1 MVKAS
6 SQIEKELGLLQQ
18 RTEDMANALDP
29 LYSDYLK
36 ALGEAS
42 KQQLIAAVYHLCT
55 QAYPDKFLSLS
66 WQQRN
71 TLQKSLQL
79 LATQIHTQL
88 SEQREQ
94 VKKNSRKPQRNNGLA
109 FLQKL
114 LAARASGAIIHTKEG
129 SSDDLLDKLSEIAR
143 FDSSPN
149 GESSDGESKGD
160 SDTQTN
166 DSDSLEHINDWQND
180 VPAAEEED
188 ELSVADFES
197 FSLDMD
203 DDLART
209 AKADNELG
217 NTFNNGLDNEGTDE
231 DESDSEAL
239 DFEVEVPA
247 AEQRLTLSEEDDL
260 LGALEALA
268 RRSSEDEKEKTDE
281 DAPLSPFHL
290 VKQQMLMEQ
299 AIRDVFKTVSEE
311 ANSLLQKADVMPN
324 FPKALMAA
332 AADTRG
338 AGEPLNAVPNVV
350 KVSVRVMHGAA
361 NFDLGEEDETGED
374 RESSGRNRMRKLG
387 PRRPS
392 DGSEQN
398 GKDISRERYREN
410 NQEEHRRSDFRRAQ
424 GDRDNRYRNSRRRD
438 SREPHREERSG
449 YRPEGPPRNI
459 LPPDAIEIEA
469 FPEFAVINLQ
479 LSEVEFTDPRV
490 SVWRARLR
498 KELANLKQLGVR
510 YRKTQRSLEIAQ
522 AEDAWRA
529 SWTSQEES

>member
-94 VKKNSRKPQRNNGLA
+94 VKKNSHKPQRNNGLA

-217 NTFNNGLDNEGTDE
+217 NSLNSGLDSKGADE

-281 DAPLSPFHL
+281 DSPLSPFHL

-299 AIRDVFKTVSEE
+299 AIRDVFKAVSEE

-350 KVSVRVMHGAA
+350 KVSVRVMHGS
-361 NFDLGEEDETGED
+361 D
-374 RESSGRNRMRKLG
+374 RK
-387 PRRPS
+387 
-392 DGSEQN
+392 
-398 GKDISRERYREN
+398 
-410 NQEEHRRSDFRRAQ
+410 
-424 GDRDNRYRNSRRRD
+424 
-438 SREPHREERSG
+438 
-449 YRPEGPPRNI
+449 
-459 LPPDAIEIEA
+459 
-469 FPEFAVINLQ
+469 
-479 LSEVEFTDPRV
+479 
-490 SVWRARLR
+490 SV
-498 KELANLKQLGVR
+498 V
-510 YRKTQRSLEIAQ
+510 
-522 AEDAWRA
+522 
-529 SWTSQEES
+529 